1 MNELYSSHNTEPL
14 VSFIITSYNIPSHMI
29 KECIGSLLKLS
40 LSNEEREIILV
51 DDGSDISVINEITEL
66 RDELVYVRQRNKGLS
81 VARNTGLRYASGR
94 YIQFVDG
101 DDFIIP
107 APYEHCLDIARYQTP
122 DMIMFKMTST
132 TDVGVPFSYSEPVS
146 GSNYMKNN
154 NLVASVCGFLF
165 RRNILGD
172 LRFRPGIVHE
182 DEDFTPQL
190 LLRAENVI
198 STNASAYYYRK
209 RNNSITNNKD
219 KSHIY
224 NRLSDFK
231 NVILHLQSIIETIPE
246 TDRPALQ
253 RRIAQ
258 LTMDYIYN
266 IIRLT
271 HDREYLDNAIRQM
284 KEHMLFPLP
293 DKNYTKK
300 YVCFRKVVNNRLL
313 RNLLFTMTTK

>member
-122 DMIMFKMTST
+122 DRIMFKMTST
-132 TDVGVPFSYSEPVS
+132 TDVDVPFSYSEPVS

-198 STNASAYYYRK
+198 STNASAY
-209 RNNSITNNKD
+209 
-219 KSHIY
+219 
-224 NRLSDFK
+224 
-231 NVILHLQSIIETIPE
+231 
-246 TDRPALQ
+246 
-253 RRIAQ
+253 
-258 LTMDYIYN
+258 
-266 IIRLT
+266 
-271 HDREYLDNAIRQM
+271 
-284 KEHMLFPLP
+284 
-293 DKNYTKK
+293 
-300 YVCFRKVVNNRLL
+300 
-313 RNLLFTMTTK
+313 

>member
-81 VARNTGLRYASGR
+81 VARNTGLMYASGR

-107 APYEHCLDIARYQTP
+107 APYEHCLDIARFQTP
-122 DMIMFKMTST
+122 DMIMFKITGT
-132 TDVGVPFSYSEPVS
+132 TDVSIPFSYSEPVS

-224 NRLSDFK
+224 KRLSDFK

-293 DKNYTKK
+293 EKNYTKK

>member
-14 VSFIITSYNIPSHMI
+14 ASFIITSYNIPSHMI

-81 VARNTGLRYASGR
+81 VARNTGLMYASGR

-107 APYEHCLDIARYQTP
+107 APYEHCLDIARFQTP
-122 DMIMFKMTST
+122 DMIMFKITGT
-132 TDVGVPFSYSEPVS
+132 TDVSVPFSYSEPVS

-224 NRLSDFK
+224 NRLYDFK

-293 DKNYTKK
+293 EKNYTKK